1 MVYEVYHLL
10 RSRQDGRYLAAR
22 QRSPDAT
29 EETPPQTYVL
39 VFREYA
45 DALSYLNT
53 HAPDVAARFAVES
66 VPSSQLSSVL
76 QRWSFTGFGVV
87 SDPLLPAIEFFRA

>member
-22 QRSPDAT
+22 QRSPDASEGAPT
-29 EETPPQTYVL
+29 QTYVL
-39 VFREYA
+39 VFREHA

-53 HAPDVAARFAVES
+53 HAPDVATSFAVES

-76 QRWSFTGFGVV
+76 QGWSFTGFGVV
-87 SDPLLPAIEFFRA
+87 GDPLLPTVEFFRV